1 MSTCSVSRMRAPSPA
16 VTRAASIVFAV
27 AAAAV
32 LAFTALVNSH
42 DARHPVARPA
52 PSTPAPE
59 STIDVPGTVS
69 QGPSAAQRRAW
80 LRLLRGR
87 WVRDVRNNYFLFRA
101 DGTGEWVAYGQRL
114 WTGKATP
121 RSARTFELFD
131 THGQGGAAYW
141 RVRLLSGGRLFFAGT
156 RQVYRKI

>member
-1 MSTCSVSRMRAPSPA
+1 MRAPSPA
-16 VTRAASIVFAV
+16 VTRAASVVFAV

-42 DARHPVARPA
+42 GARRPTARPPV
-52 PSTPAPE
+52 PSTPAPQ

-69 QGPSAAQRRAW
+69 NTPSAARSKAW

-87 WVRDVRNNYFLFRA
+87 WARDVRNNYFQFRA

-121 RSARTFELFD
+121 RGNRMFDLFD
-131 THGQGGAAYW
+131 TQGQGGTSYW
-141 RVRLLSGGRLFFAGT
+141 RVRLLTGGRLFFAGT
-156 RQVYRKI
+156 QQVYRKV

>member
-1 MSTCSVSRMRAPSPA
+1 LYGDRMRAPSPA
-16 VTRAASIVFAV
+16 VTRAASVVFAV

-32 LAFTALVNSH
+32 LAFTAFVNSH
-42 DARHPVARPA
+42 SAPRPVVRPA
-52 PSTPAPE
+52 PSTPAPQ

-69 QGPSAAQRRAW
+69 HTPSAVRSRAW

-87 WVRDVRNNYFLFRA
+87 WARDVRNNYFQFRA

-121 RSARTFELFD
+121 RSARTFDLFD
-131 THGQGGAAYW
+131 THGQGGSSYW
-141 RVRLLSGGRLFFAGT
+141 RVRLLSGRRLFFAGT
-156 RQVYRKI
+156 QQVYRKV